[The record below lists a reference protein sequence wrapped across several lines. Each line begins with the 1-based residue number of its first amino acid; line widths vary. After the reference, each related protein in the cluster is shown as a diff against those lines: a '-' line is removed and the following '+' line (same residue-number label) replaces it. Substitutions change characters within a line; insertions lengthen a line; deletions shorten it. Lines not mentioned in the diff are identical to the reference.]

1 MPKES
6 EVVTELEKIKLNV
19 LKRHIDAIIEY
30 EEMEEEILAE
40 QDEDGNGEWKV
51 EMGNA

>member
-1 MPKES
+1 MPE
-6 EVVTELEKIKLNV
+6 EIVQELEKIKLNV
-19 LKRHIDAIIEY
+19 LKKHIDAIIEY

-40 QDEDGNGEWKV
+40 HDEDGNGEWKV